1 MAEHKSTDVF
11 DALADPTRREILLL
25 LRGRTM
31 RAGDIAQRF
40 SQQRPAISKHLAV
53 LKRAGLLRE
62 ERLRQERRYS
72 ILPDGVEPAA
82 HLVRALG
89 IPDVPDSTRSGYGQ
103 SSTTTVDQPASNRS
117 AEFDLD
123 ID

>member
-1 MAEHKSTDVF
+1 MAEHKPPDVF

-103 SSTTTVDQPASNRS
+103 SSTTPAEEPASNRS

>member
-1 MAEHKSTDVF
+1 MDVF

-31 RAGDIAQRF
+31 RAGDIARRF

-62 ERLRQERRYS
+62 ERSRQERRYS

-89 IPDVPDSTRSGYGQ
+89 IPDVLDSTGSGYGP
-103 SSTTTVDQPASNRS
+103 SSTTPWEEPARNPS

>member
-1 MAEHKSTDVF
+1 MTEHKPADVF
-11 DALADPTRREILLL
+11 DALADPTRREILML

-31 RAGDIAQRF
+31 RAGDIARQF
-40 SQQRPAISKHLAV
+40 AQQRPAISKHLAV

-89 IPDVPDSTRSGYGQ
+89 IPDVPDSTRLGYGQ
-103 SSTTTVDQPASNRS
+103 SGPTPTEEPASNRF

>member
-1 MAEHKSTDVF
+1 MAEHRPTDVF

-31 RAGDIAQRF
+31 RAGDIARRF

-82 HLVRALG
+82 QLVRALG
-89 IPDVPDSTRSGYGQ
+89 IPDVPDSTHLGYGQ
-103 SSTTTVDQPASNRS
+103 SSTTAVDQPASSRS
-117 AEFDLD
+117 ADFDLD